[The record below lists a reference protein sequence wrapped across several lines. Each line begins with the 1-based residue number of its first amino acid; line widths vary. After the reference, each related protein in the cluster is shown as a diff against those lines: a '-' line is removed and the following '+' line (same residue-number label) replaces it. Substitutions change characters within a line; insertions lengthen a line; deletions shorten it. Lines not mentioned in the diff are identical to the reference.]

1 MKINFTKKDYLT
13 LLEIL
18 HIAAWVLH
26 AHRTDEPDDRKKYR
40 EFEQWIFSLAKDYG
54 CENLID
60 LDPKS
65 GRYWPTREHDV
76 TSPVMAFIEE
86 YNDESFWDELKNR
99 LVDRDLCRE
108 LGEQKFSSLPIE
120 ERFAKAYEA
129 WRQPRKIDFAAIV
142 GPEMWQRHRQNWRK
156 VLDLLK
162 ESQELANEIR
172 EIVARAG

>member
-26 AHRTDEPDDRKKYR
+26 AHRTDEPEDQKKYR
-40 EFEQWIFSLAKDYG
+40 EFEQWIFSFAKGYG
-54 CENLID
+54 CENLVD
-60 LDPKS
+60 FDSKS

-76 TSPVMAFIEE
+76 ASPVMAFIEE
-86 YNDESFWDELKNR
+86 YNDETFWDELKDR

-120 ERFAKAYEA
+120 QRFAKEEPYINKYEKEFETYGIT
-129 WRQPRKIDFAAIV
+129 RLQILPGPAAMNGA
-142 GPEMWQRHRQNWRK
+142 GPVRN
-156 VLDLLK
+156 
-162 ESQELANEIR
+162 N
-172 EIVARAG
+172 